1 MVVVKLIRIS
11 LLAVAGILVS
21 AIYAEEV
28 PNTDATRSN
37 NNALVM
43 QGEQADQGIQGDAGT
58 ETENWMKWEKQ
69 LKDQLDQLADK
80 EKKAVQDEQKAAQAL
95 TAAREAVDV
104 ERAKPTKQDD
114 LFAEQKKI
122 AELEKVAEHCQKQD
136 LDAAQYEHQLELDR
150 LSKQVDLWAI
160 KALLKPTQ
168 PPPFQNSQSLP
179 GSNP

>member
-69 LKDQLDQLADK
+69 LKDQQLFPAQQFSF
-80 EKKAVQDEQKAAQAL
+80 VQQIGRPASLAL
-95 TAAREAVDV
+95 LSQRPRL
-104 ERAKPTKQDD
+104 RALLSVP
-114 LFAEQKKI
+114 
-122 AELEKVAEHCQKQD
+122 ELEKVAEHCQKQD